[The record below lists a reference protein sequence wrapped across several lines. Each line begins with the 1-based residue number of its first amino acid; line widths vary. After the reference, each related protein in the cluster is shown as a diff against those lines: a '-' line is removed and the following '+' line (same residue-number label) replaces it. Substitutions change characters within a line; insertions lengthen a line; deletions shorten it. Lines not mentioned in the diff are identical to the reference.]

1 MGAGSPKM
9 RDTARGRKKK
19 TALME
24 KIERIVFMKKKKSE
38 IERGAGEEGEKNE
51 KKTTFFN
58 RKTNFWLRRT
68 RRFSDTLIFTR
79 PE

>member
-1 MGAGSPKM
+1 
-9 RDTARGRKKK
+9 
-19 TALME
+19 ME
-24 KIERIVFMKKKKSE
+24 KIERIVFMKKKSE
-38 IERGAGEEGEKNE
+38 IERGAEEEGKKNE

-68 RRFSDTLIFTR
+68 RRISDTLIFTH

>member
-1 MGAGSPKM
+1 MVF
-9 RDTARGRKKK
+9 KKNGTCGK
-19 TALME
+19 NRE
-24 KIERIVFMKKKKSE
+24 DSVYEKKKSE
-38 IERGAGEEGEKNE
+38 IERGAEEEGKKNE

-68 RRFSDTLIFTR
+68 RRISDTLIYTR